1 LFWYN
6 VSPGGGVSSP
16 SEVAL
21 GDWASNPSDL
31 NPPLVTI
38 DPSSLNPLTRFF
50 GTPGIVQGNV
60 GARGDY
66 EVVALSRGGSIGG
79 PLVYF
84 RGLNDWV
91 GPDQP
96 TDYPIWS
103 GPTVDDLSYSSQ
115 PLVFGQGLTFDDLE
129 GGSVALVQAQFFSYQ
144 NDGIETIAPS
154 SNPAEY
160 TLHAIVRTSWSH
172 RYLYHFYK
180 GAPPP
185 NYWVNDFDAN
195 GNLAPISVSG
205 SPISGVVGDFGFIEI
220 DRVFLLAAAFVDGSV
235 RVFVRQ
241 NSGSDPLVWTT
252 YTESVPVV
260 SGGASVSLMKTGYAS
275 NLFSKRVEMLVVTSG
290 WTTVQ
295 HLYLADD
302 MQWTPVGAA
311 FGNLNQ

>member
-1 LFWYN
+1 
-6 VSPGGGVSSP
+6 
-16 SEVAL
+16 
-21 GDWASNPSDL
+21 
-31 NPPLVTI
+31 
-38 DPSSLNPLTRFF
+38 
-50 GTPGIVQGNV
+50 
-60 GARGDY
+60 
-66 EVVALSRGGSIGG
+66 
-79 PLVYF
+79 
-84 RGLNDWV
+84 
-91 GPDQP
+91 
-96 TDYPIWS
+96 
-103 GPTVDDLSYSSQ
+103 
-115 PLVFGQGLTFDDLE
+115 LVFGQGLTFDDLE